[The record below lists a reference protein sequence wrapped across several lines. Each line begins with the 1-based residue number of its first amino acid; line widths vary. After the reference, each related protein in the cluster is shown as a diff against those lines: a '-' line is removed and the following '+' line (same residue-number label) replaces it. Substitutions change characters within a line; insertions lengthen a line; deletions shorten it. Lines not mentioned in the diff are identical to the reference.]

1 MRLFNSGKTD
11 QFKPRGKILE
21 IGPGPSPIEAD
32 TYLDI
37 SSEYLKKLP
46 GKKVVQG
53 KATELPFSDQSFDYC
68 VAMHI
73 AEHLPKAEVPLF
85 FSEIT
90 RVAKAGYIEVPSIF
104 MELLVNS
111 DQEFSDFGREDAP
124 YDPHQSY
131 WFYDGAVAHVI
142 MKSNSGTRE
151 KHILRALFHHILNKS
166 VIAPNID
173 LFMAGFG
180 WEKAVSYHIHDSLE
194 AMPEDLFNKILNHI
208 EAYAKKK
215 PRSSTIA
222 FQSHA
227 LIDRISEMFTIK
239 KPR

>member
-11 QFKPRGKILE
+11 QFQPRGRVLE

-32 TYLDI
+32 VYLDI
-37 SSEYLKKLP
+37 SAEYLGRLP
-46 GKKVVQG
+46 GKEVVQG
-53 KATELPFSDQSFDYC
+53 KATNLPFPDQSFDYC

-90 RVAKAGYIEVPSIF
+90 RVAKAGYIEVPSIY

-111 DQEFSDFGREDAP
+111 DVEFSDFGREDAP

-131 WFYDGAVAHVI
+131 WFYDGTTAHVI

-151 KHILRALFHHILNKS
+151 KHILRALFHHVLNK
-166 VIAPNID
+166 VIIAPNID
-173 LFMAGFG
+173 LFMVGFG
-180 WEKAVSYHIHDSLE
+180 WEKAVSYQIHDSLE
-194 AMPEDLFNKILNHI
+194 ALPRELFDKMLAHIGNYAGRKPAPSIWGRLGKFISIQSPE
-208 EAYAKKK
+208 
-215 PRSSTIA
+215 
-222 FQSHA
+222 
-227 LIDRISEMFTIK
+227 
-239 KPR
+239 